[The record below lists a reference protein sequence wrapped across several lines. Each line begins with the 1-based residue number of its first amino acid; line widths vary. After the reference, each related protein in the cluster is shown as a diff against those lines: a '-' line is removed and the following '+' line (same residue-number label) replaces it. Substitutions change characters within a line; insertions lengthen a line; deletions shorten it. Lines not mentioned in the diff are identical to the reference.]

1 MLRIQTLLNYE
12 VTKIANDIASMI
24 VEDAEEENYKN
35 YLVLAIANGGYE
47 LINRTNNLAV
57 KVRTYPVYI
66 RHKSSKHISKKS
78 SILKKL
84 PYFITDNLRRF
95 SLLYNRISN
104 NSNRVAT
111 IDHHLIDNIK
121 KANKIYIIDDCY
133 ELGHSINMLV
143 EFIESCNSGIGIK
156 VFVGNK
162 IYNQPPK
169 HDIDIT
175 SIYDNCMVRWPW
187 NADYKNIKEIEIV

>member
-47 LINRTNNLAV
+47 LISRTNNLAV
-57 KVRTYPVYI
+57 KVRTHPVYI
-66 RHKSSKHISKKS
+66 RHKSSNHISKKS

-169 HDIDIT
+169 HDIDVT

-187 NADYKNIKEIEIV
+187 NADYKSIKEIEIV